1 MALLGI
7 YKYTTGENKMQ
18 RLVFIL
24 ILSINSIC
32 YAGDIAQLSVL
43 GFSKNGKFFAFEQ
56 FGTHEGS
63 NENYAELFLL
73 DIEKN
78 DFATKPFQ
86 QTMLQK
92 SLDELREIN
101 KNKAKLKLKELQ
113 LLKPELGEHLLSR
126 PLTDLSSPSQVEFS
140 LQPTLAGS
148 SSDKYVL
155 NLETKETTQDC
166 FGLGKAKIFTLT
178 LKGKNDNQIQT
189 LQKDTQ
195 LPTSRGCPLDYR
207 ISEIYVFQDKII
219 VFLNLFFAGSEGHN
233 MRYLAV
239 SGHINDSYKKK

>member
-1 MALLGI
+1 MWIFIISLYLLNFS
-7 YKYTTGENKMQ
+7 T
-18 RLVFIL
+18 
-24 ILSINSIC
+24 S
-32 YAGDIAQLSVL
+32 YANDAAQLSII
-43 GFSKNGKFFAFEQ
+43 GFSKSGKFFAFEQ
-56 FGTHEGS
+56 FGTHESS
-63 NENYAELFLL
+63 NESYADLFLL
-73 DIEKN
+73 EVEKN

-86 QTMLQK
+86 QNSMQK
-92 SLDELREIN
+92 PVEELREIN

-113 LLKPELGEHLLSR
+113 LLKPEMGHRLLSR
-126 PLTDLSSPSQVEFS
+126 PLTDLSGSPYQVEFS

-148 SSDKYVL
+148 SSDVYVL

-178 LKGKNDNQIQT
+178 LKGKNDNQIQI

-207 ISEIYVFQDKII
+207 LAEIMSYQDKIV
-219 VFLNLFFAGSEGHN
+219 VFINMFFAGSEGHN

-239 SGHINDSYKKK
+239 TAPINDSYKKKTL